1 MQSESA
7 PGASN
12 APLNPAANPEIN
24 PNATSG
30 VTANTRP
37 GPPAGALFSSP
48 GKRNAVLCLLLVL
61 LTLGVYNDVIHNG
74 FINLDD
80 NLYLTDNPNVQHG
93 VDWTTVKWSFGY
105 QQANWHP
112 LTWLSHALD
121 WQLFGKN
128 AGGHHYVS
136 LLWHA
141 FNAVL
146 LFLLLQYATGFTWRS
161 LMVAALFAVH
171 PVNVESVAWVAER
184 KNVLS
189 MAFFLLALIAYSW
202 YAERPSRGRYSL
214 VLLSFALGLMSK
226 PQVITLPCVLLLW
239 DYWPLNR
246 MFAARGDA
254 PPRFVPGSFRWLM
267 IEKIPLFAL
276 AAIDARLTMQ
286 AQKAGM
292 AVRTVAEYSPYG
304 RLGNCVVSYA
314 RYVGHA
320 FWPLHL
326 SPTYGHPGDNIPLW
340 QIVTAALFLL
350 CATVLVLLSRKRYV
364 VVGWLW
370 FLGTLVPMIGLVQV
384 GDQAMAD
391 RYAYIPF
398 IGLFW
403 MAAWG
408 ISEFAGEWRIAPR
421 WVNAAACLSVLGAA
435 VLCHTLVGYWHDSE
449 KLWDYALSINNL
461 DFMAHCNR
469 GRILIT
475 ENRID
480 EGIAEF
486 GMAERLHR
494 YPIMEILRFAGYEL
508 LHGYT
513 EDAADRCRK
522 TLNMT
527 SDPKLR
533 SIAWTDIGVADLTLN
548 HLADAKETFSNAL
561 REDPHSS
568 GALIGMGLVAERGND
583 YAGAEG
589 YYKKAVGIERSDLG
603 YFLLATALEKDGRHA
618 EASAAYA
625 QAQSMTPD
633 LTEVI
638 HRAHQLLP

>member
-7 PGASN
+7 PGA
-12 APLNPAANPEIN
+12 LNGPGINQDANLGSDPAA
-24 PNATSG
+24 T
-30 VTANTRP
+30 
-37 GPPAGALFSSP
+37 PASAPKPKPDAALFSSP
-48 GKRNAVLCLLLVL
+48 GKRSAILCLLLVL
-61 LTLGVYNDVIHNG
+61 LTLGVYNGVVHNG

-80 NLYLTDNPNVQHG
+80 NLYLVDNPNVQHG
-93 VDWTTVKWSFGY
+93 LDWTTVKWSFGY

-121 WQLFGKN
+121 WEFFGKN
-128 AGGHHYVS
+128 PGGHHYVS

-146 LFLLLQYATGFTWRS
+146 LFLLLQRATGFTWRS

-189 MAFFLLALIAYSW
+189 MAFFLLAMMAYGW
-202 YAERPSRGRYSL
+202 YAERPSVRRYSL
-214 VLLSFALGLMSK
+214 VPLLFALGLMSK

-246 MFAARGDA
+246 MFAPATGEA
-254 PPRFVPGSFRWLM
+254 APRFAPASFRWLI

-276 AAIDARLTMQ
+276 AALDALLTMQ
-286 AQKAGM
+286 AQKAGL
-292 AVRTVAEYSPYG
+292 AVRTVAEYSFYG
-304 RLGNCVVSYA
+304 RVGNCIVSYA

-326 SPTYGHPGDNIPLW
+326 SPTYGHPGDNIPVW
-340 QIVTAALFLL
+340 HVVTAALFLMS
-350 CATVLVLLSRKRYV
+350 ATALVLLSRKRYMI
-364 VVGWLW
+364 VGWLW
-370 FLGTLVPMIGLVQV
+370 FLGTLVPMNGLVQV

-391 RYAYIPF
+391 RYAYIPL

-408 ISEFAGEWRIAPR
+408 ISEFAGDWHVPAR
-421 WVNAAACLSVLGAA
+421 WVAATGCAGVLAAA
-435 VLCHTLVGYWHDSE
+435 VLCYTLVGYWHDSE
-449 KLWDYALSINNL
+449 KLWDYAIGINSQ

-469 GRILIT
+469 GRILIS
-475 ENRID
+475 ENRVD

-486 GMAERLHR
+486 SMAERLHR
-494 YPIMEILRFAGYEL
+494 YPVREILRFAGYEL

-513 EDAADRCRK
+513 EDAAERCRR
-522 TLNMT
+522 TLTMT
-527 SDPKLR
+527 EDPQLR
-533 SIAWTDIGVADLTLN
+533 SIAWTDIGVADLRLN
-548 HLADAKETFSNAL
+548 HPANAKDNFSSAL
-561 REDPHSS
+561 QSDPNSS
-568 GALIGMGLVAERGND
+568 GALIGMGLVAERAGD
-583 YAGAEG
+583 YSEAENF
-589 YYKKAVGIERSDLG
+589 YTKAVAIERSDLG
-603 YFLLATALEKDGRHA
+603 FFLLATAFEKDGRHA
-618 EASAAYA
+618 DASQAYT
-625 QAQSMTPD
+625 QAQSLTPD

-638 HRAHQLLP
+638 QRAHQLLP

>member
-1 MQSESA
+1 MQSDFTAGAPNEHGLDHGHNSGVSSSIPKATPGSA
-7 PGASN
+7 PG
-12 APLNPAANPEIN
+12 E
-24 PNATSG
+24 
-30 VTANTRP
+30 
-37 GPPAGALFSSP
+37 LFSSP

-61 LTLGVYNDVIHNG
+61 LTLGVYNNVVHNG

-93 VDWTTVKWSFGY
+93 VDWATVKWSFGY

-121 WQLFGKN
+121 WQIFGKN
-128 AGGHHYVS
+128 PGGHHYVS

-146 LFLLLQYATGFTWRS
+146 LFLLLQRATGFTWRS
-161 LMVAALFAVH
+161 LMVAAVFAVH

-189 MAFFLLALIAYSW
+189 MAFFLLALIAYGW
-202 YAERPSRGRYSL
+202 YAERPSLRRYSL
-214 VLLSFALGLMSK
+214 IPLLFALGLMSK

-239 DYWPLNR
+239 DYWPLKR
-246 MFAARGDA
+246 MFAPATADA
-254 PPRFVPGSFRWLM
+254 APRFAPASFRWLV

-276 AAIDARLTMQ
+276 AGIDALLTMQ
-286 AQKAGM
+286 AQKAGF
-292 AVRTVAEYSPYG
+292 AVRTVAEYSLYG
-304 RLGNCVVSYA
+304 RIGNCIVSYA

-340 QIVTAALFLL
+340 HIVTAALFLV
-350 CATVLVLLSRKRYV
+350 CATALVLLSRKRYLIA
-364 VVGWLW
+364 GWLW
-370 FLGTLVPMIGLVQV
+370 FLGTMVPMNGLVQV

-408 ISEFAGEWRIAPR
+408 ISEAAGEWHISPR
-421 WVNAAACLSVLGAA
+421 FVTATSFGCVLAAAI
-435 VLCHTLVGYWHDSE
+435 LCHTLVGYWHDSE
-449 KLWDYALSINNL
+449 KLWDYAISINNQ

-475 ENRID
+475 ENRVD

-486 GMAERLHR
+486 SMAERLHK
-494 YPIMEILRFAGYEL
+494 YPVREILRFAGYEL
-508 LHGYT
+508 MHGYT
-513 EDAADRCRK
+513 VDGAERCRK
-522 TLNMT
+522 TLSMT
-527 SDPKLR
+527 DDPQLR
-533 SIAWTDIGVADLTLN
+533 AIAWTNIGVADLTLGHPAEAKQN
-548 HLADAKETFSNAL
+548 FSSALNADPS
-561 REDPHSS
+561 SS
-568 GALIGMGLVAERGND
+568 GALIGMGLVAERDGD
-583 YAGAEG
+583 YSRAES
-589 YYKKAVGIERSDLG
+589 YYTKAVGLEANDLG

-618 EASAAYA
+618 DANAAYA
-625 QAQSMTPD
+625 HAQSLTPD
-633 LTEVI
+633 LTDVI